1 MTDVAQNEIAHGLAS
16 APARGRFQL
25 GPFGALLIASAI
37 AGLAA
42 WLLFL
47 PARAPARL
55 VRPEPRP
62 ALLDKPHRHRAAP
75 EPSTAPP
82 VR

>member
-1 MTDVAQNEIAHGLAS
+1 MNDLAHES
-16 APARGRFQL
+16 APAAARGRFQL
-25 GPFGALLIASAI
+25 GPFGALLIASAV
-37 AGLAA
+37 AGFAA

-62 ALLDKPHRHRAAP
+62 ALLDKPHRHRAAA
-75 EPSTAPP
+75 EPSAVPTA
-82 VR
+82 R

>member
-1 MTDVAQNEIAHGLAS
+1 MNDVAQESTPAA
-16 APARGRFQL
+16 ARGRFQL

-37 AGLAA
+37 AGFAA

-47 PARAPARL
+47 PARVPAHL

-75 EPSTAPP
+75 EPSA
-82 VR
+82 VHAAR

>member
-1 MTDVAQNEIAHGLAS
+1 MTEATDSNSTVPRAGVGL
-16 APARGRFQL
+16 GL
-25 GPFGALLIASAI
+25 FGAVLIASAI

-47 PARAPARL
+47 PARSPAQL
-55 VRPEPRP
+55 VRSQPR
-62 ALLDKPHRHRAAP
+62 AELLDKPHRHRAAP
-75 EPSTAPP
+75 EPSA